1 MDLNQKDMGVLGGG
15 DLVGIRRQRIH
26 VAYMAGDASEVAIG
40 FVCFV
45 LCGLRAKVD
54 LGRI

>member
-1 MDLNQKDMGVLGGG
+1 MGVNQKDVGVLSGG

-26 VAYMAGDASEVAIG
+26 VAYVEGDTSEVAIG
-40 FVCFV
+40 VVCFV